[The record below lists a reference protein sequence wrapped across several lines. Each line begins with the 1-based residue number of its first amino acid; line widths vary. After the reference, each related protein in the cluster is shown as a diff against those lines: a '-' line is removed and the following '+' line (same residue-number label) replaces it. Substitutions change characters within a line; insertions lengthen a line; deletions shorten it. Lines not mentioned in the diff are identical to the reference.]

1 MRHFIEEYKTLE
13 NKTVVV
19 EEFGDKTTALKVIEE
34 AIASYK
40 QHFGQEKPQALLH

>member
-1 MRHFIEEYKTLE
+1 LE

-34 AIASYK
+34 AVRAYNDTFRAK
-40 QHFGQEKPQALLH
+40 